1 MTIERFNQLLEQSS
15 RWHPGPSWPQKLD
28 HNGRRRFFHKL
39 SWDKWEVVT
48 RTGRLVKELLEEALV
63 EWKQVRRIE
72 DRMVDLGVRSII
84 VENHKENGGGYVTRI
99 GDSPY
104 FEIRL
109 WHLDSTL
116 EWIATLGHE
125 LGHMEAHRLGSTRLD
140 RDVPSHL
147 KGKGLGDPEIR
158 RFLTQSYLEE
168 AFCDRF
174 GDAWFSIEPH
184 RSQAVQLFRKIQK

>member
-1 MTIERFNQLLEQSS
+1 MTIERFNQLLEQSNRRYLGS
-15 RWHPGPSWPQKLD
+15 SWPQKLD
-28 HNGRRRFFHKL
+28 HNGRRRFFHEL
-39 SWDKWEVVT
+39 SWDEWEVVT
-48 RTGRLVKELLEEALV
+48 RTGRSAKELLEGALV
-63 EWKQVRRIE
+63 EWKKLERIE
-72 DRMVDLGVRSII
+72 DRMIALGVRSII
-84 VENHKENGGGYVTRI
+84 VENHKKSEGGCVTRI

-104 FEIRL
+104 FEIRF

-125 LGHMEAHRLGSTRLD
+125 LGHLEAHRLGSTRLD
-140 RDVPSHL
+140 PDMLSHL
-147 KGKGLGDPEIR
+147 KGKSLGDPEFQ

-174 GDAWFSIEPH
+174 GDVWFSIEHH